1 MSHCLG
7 VDFGGVIV
15 EAAAA
20 DTSRLRSGGYSP
32 VRPVGGAMAVLAEM
46 GRLFDGRV
54 WVISKASHGTERWT
68 RSWLASH
75 AFYAVT
81 GIPVGHVLFVRESSG
96 KRDVCERIG
105 ITHYVDDRLKTL
117 RLLTG
122 AVEHLYLFRSSPA
135 AAPFEFTNVGDWDE
149 LRGELVRSVGQQ
161 SSAQSP
167 RASALRDGTRRRRE

>member
-1 MSHCLG
+1 MSHRLG

-20 DTSRLRSGGYSP
+20 DTSRLPSGGYSP
-32 VRPVGGAMAVLAEM
+32 VRPVRGAMAALAEM

-54 WVISKASHGTERWT
+54 WVISKASPGTERWT
-68 RSWLASH
+68 RSWLGSH
-75 AFYAVT
+75 AFYATT
-81 GIPVGHVLFVRESSG
+81 GIPVGHVLFVRESGG

-122 AVEHLYLFRSSPA
+122 AVEHMYLFGDSDA
-135 AAPFEFTNVGDWDE
+135 AAAFAFTNVSSWDE
-149 LRGELVRSVGQQ
+149 LRGELVRSVE
-161 SSAQSP
+161 AQDNS
-167 RASALRDGTRRRRE
+167 